1 MYDGVFGN
9 SLFEPLKWQRRMS
22 AKWQEYETIT
32 CALAMYWRRSL
43 PSSPPLLS
51 VSLLLLLVLF
61 SVLMACRCSYGEY
74 IEIEYLH
81 KHPFTILIP
90 PPSHSHSKHPFS
102 FSVSHTYTGI
112 NIAYIGNSFAS
123 LIRNWS
129 NIVPKGN
136 HQNSLFLF
144 ELFCSYYATN
154 SLLVAPSPPSNVQS
168 FFRFASKF
176 LILLFTLIMVFKIS

>member
-1 MYDGVFGN
+1 
-9 SLFEPLKWQRRMS
+9 MS

-61 SVLMACRCSYGEY
+61 SGLMACRCSYGEY

-112 NIAYIGNSFAS
+112 NIAYIGNSLAS

-154 SLLVAPSPPSNVQS
+154 SLLVAPLPSVQCS
-168 FFRFASKF
+168 IFLSLRIEILDFAF
-176 LILLFTLIMVFKIS
+176 YFNYGV